1 MVPMAFVDLSHTIYA
16 GMPRI
21 HVLPEVEFAAVRR
34 IEQGHPLNISELKL
48 ATHVGTHVDAPWH
61 FVPNG
66 RTIDQIPLDDL
77 SGPAVVVPVQRG
89 AGEPITAEDLERS
102 PEPVREGDIV
112 VLYTG
117 WSDKFDSEEYDHHPY
132 IGEDAAQWLVN
143 RKAKML
149 AVDLITVD
157 LPQAMRPTPFAYPVH
172 HKLLENDVLIAEN
185 LTNLRSL
192 VGKRVK
198 LFAFPISIKGSDAS
212 QARIVAEV

>member
-1 MVPMAFVDLSHTIYA
+1 MTYRA
-16 GMPRI
+16 
-21 HVLPEVEFAAVRR
+21 
-34 IEQGHPLNISELKL
+34 
-48 ATHVGTHVDAPWH
+48 
-61 FVPNG
+61 
-66 RTIDQIPLDDL
+66 
-77 SGPAVVVPVQRG
+77 PAVVVPVQRG

-192 VGKRVK
+192 AGKRVK

>member
-1 MVPMAFVDLSHTIYA
+1 VPMPFVDLSHTIYA

-21 HVLPEVEFAAVRR
+21 HVLPEVEFGAVRR

-66 RTIDQIPLDDL
+66 RTIDQIPLEDL
-77 SGPAVVVPVQRG
+77 SGPAVVVPVQRS
-89 AGEPITAEDLERS
+89 AGEPITADDLERS

-112 VLYTG
+112 VLCTR
-117 WSDKFDSEEYDHHPY
+117 WSEKFESEEYDHHPY
-132 IGEDAAQWLVN
+132 IGEDAAEWLVQ

-172 HKLLENDVLIAEN
+172 HKLLENNVLIAEN
-185 LTNLRSL
+185 LTN
-192 VGKRVK
+192 VKAVEGKRVN
-198 LFAFPISIKGSDAS
+198 LFAFPISIKGSDAG